1 MISLILFTLSFAIAG
16 LVIALTTQ
24 SWEKTSLTAC
34 VNGSISLPGDDWS
47 RFADE
52 LSFQTRHKDGHWS
65 MIGSCSSTQGC
76 TTLTPVL
83 KDGTK
88 RWIGNKRTLF
98 VNHTAG
104 NLRNA
109 TQQLQFLLVD
119 TDSGRRHI
127 YEVNFTVHCI
137 WTRLGADLNLSQ
149 VVLELYPMMKDVVEV
164 YFFDT
169 NRTQFAQI
177 HSNNGASLTSESSSM
192 TAYWNRVTI
201 ERGSLIFPKINEADN
216 GTTIILQALLNSKQT
231 RLEALSTKTIR
242 IFVCNSS
249 ESTSSSST
257 PALIIAT
264 KPTKTSV
271 DPAWHKQTLAIIISL
286 ALVKVIITFII
297 FAIQKMNHRN
307 NESSGTH
314 LLSRLESWS
323 KDNGNS
329 NSNVYAKKQVI

>member
-1 MISLILFTLSFAIAG
+1 
-16 LVIALTTQ
+16 LVIALVAQ

-34 VNGSISLPGDDWS
+34 VNGSISLRGDDWN
-47 RFADE
+47 RFADK
-52 LSFQTRHKDGHWS
+52 LSFQTRHKDSHWS
-65 MIGSCSSTQGC
+65 MIGFCSSTQGC

-88 RWIGNKRTLF
+88 LWIGSDRTLF

-109 TQQLQFLLVD
+109 TQQMQFLLVD
-119 TDSGRRHI
+119 TDSGRR
-127 YEVNFTVHCI
+127 I

-149 VVLELYPMMKDVVEV
+149 VVLELFPMKDVVEV
-164 YFFDT
+164 YFLDT

-216 GTTIILQALLNSKQT
+216 GTTILLQALLNSKQT
-231 RLEALSTKTIR
+231 RLEALSTKTMR

-257 PALIIAT
+257 PGLIITT

-271 DPAWHKQTLAIIISL
+271 DPAWHKQTLAIVISL

-297 FAIQKMNHRN
+297 FAIQKMNHRHS
-307 NESSGTH
+307 ESS
-314 LLSRLESWS
+314 
-323 KDNGNS
+323 
-329 NSNVYAKKQVI
+329 VIPQ